1 MKSILVGY
9 TVLSLMVFAG
19 CDNKPSSAGGKSAD
33 AAKKD
38 GHSDADGHDH
48 SKDAAHGKD
57 DGHDHSEHDAHGHDE
72 SKGESLGSIKIGAFK
87 VTVAQ
92 EATVTAGKEGSFHVK
107 IIGGNVKTV
116 STWIGTQDGK
126 GSVKAKAEKEGADF
140 HAHPQAPASM
150 PSGSMLW
157 IELEAD
163 DGTKLVGSIAYR

>member
-9 TVLSLMVFAG
+9 IVLSIVLFAG
-19 CDNKPSSAGGKSAD
+19 CDNKPSSTGGKSSD

-57 DGHDHSEHDAHGHDE
+57 DGHDHSEHDGHGHDE

-92 EATVTAGKEGSFHVK
+92 EASVMAGKEGSFHVK
-107 IIGGNVKTV
+107 VKGGKVNAV
-116 STWIGTQDGK
+116 STWIGTQDGN
-126 GSVKAKAEKEGADF
+126 GSVKAKAETEGADF
-140 HAHPQAPASM
+140 HAHPKAPDSL
-150 PSGSMLW
+150 PNGSMLW
-157 IELEAD
+157 IELEAE
-163 DGTKLVGSIAYR
+163 DGAKLVGSIAYQ